1 MPTVQVPL
9 SSDIMTNVDQTSVRD
24 GNYQLFNATT
34 DESGATVGLPGSS
47 SFYEGFSTF
56 VSSNE
61 TGLLNP
67 LITGMSWASKKST
80 LLVAV
85 GQSLAGLQ
93 LRNDPQPADQI
104 YASFDPNSSL
114 YGTSTSQRDPAGDLR
129 ISPHVSVVDVSTYP
143 NPYSLWGSLG
153 TNPAKFMYDG
163 DTKVYVVGGGVPVA
177 ATFTTSSGLSVAGP
191 TNKGVST
198 VANMPTTVTH
208 AAYLDSYALMN
219 SVGANYFQFSNV
231 TDVSTWTASD
241 LASAAGS
248 EDNITALVV
257 FNRRIYLFGRQ
268 SIEIWENDGV
278 TPFSRVSGGF
288 IEGGTIAPYSVVTAN
303 QSVFWLDATRRFAT
317 FSGSDVS
324 YLTSPFDKELSSLP
338 FVRDAQGYSCF
349 INGDIFIFWDF
360 PSAQKTY
367 CVKLRGDNL
376 TWSQVGKWNGD
387 AFLGSSVTGWTSV
400 PEAGITLCYDKLR
413 GTLYALNP
421 DSRIDGP
428 TGVPLRFARVTGHLD
443 FGTHKRKLA
452 KSMLIRLKRGRGTST
467 STPYAVLRWR
477 DNGEGPWTGERH
489 IDLGRQGEKEITAKL
504 PRMGVFRTRQFELAV
519 TDSVP
524 VNIVSA
530 EMDLEVLGA

>member
-9 SSDIMTNVDQTSVRD
+9 SSDVMTNVDQTSVRD

-47 SFYEGFSTF
+47 SFYTQLNSFT
-56 VSSNE
+56 SSNE
-61 TGLLNP
+61 TGALNP
-67 LITGMSWASKKST
+67 LITGMAWASKKNT
-80 LLVAV
+80 LMVAV
-85 GQSLAGLQ
+85 GQTITGLQ
-93 LRNDPQPADQI
+93 LRNDPQPD
-104 YASFDPNSSL
+104 SSL
-114 YGTSTSQRDPAGDLR
+114 VTGTEATEATYGDAIIQRDPTGNSVIA
-129 ISPHVSVVDVSTYP
+129 PHVSVVGVSTYP
-143 NPYSLWGSLG
+143 NTYSLWGSLG

-163 DTKVYVVGGGVPVA
+163 DTKVYAVGGGVPVS
-177 ATFTTSSGLSVAGP
+177 ATFTSTGFSVAGP
-191 TNKGVST
+191 TNRDVSLI
-198 VANMPTTVTH
+198 ANMPTTVTH
-208 AAYLDSYALMN
+208 VGYLDSYALMN

-248 EDNITALVV
+248 EDNITALAI

-288 IEGGTIAPYSVVTAN
+288 IEGGTVAPYSVVTAN

-349 INGDIFIFWDF
+349 INGDVFIFWDF

-376 TWSQVGKWNGD
+376 TWSQVGRWNGD
-387 AFLGSSVTGWTSV
+387 VFLGSSVTGWTSV
-400 PEAGITLCYDKLR
+400 PEAGITLCYNK
-413 GTLYALNP
+413 GGSTLYALNP
-421 DSRIDGP
+421 ESRVDGP

-452 KSMLIRLKRGRGTST
+452 KSMLIRLKRGHGTT
-467 STPYAVLRWR
+467 TTTPYAVLRWR

-489 IDLGRQGEKEITAKL
+489 IDLGRQGEREITAKL